1 MQPPPFE
8 GGGCYEGCMMQ
19 TLWLLLIEQ
28 GWGAA
33 ILRGTLVTIVVGLL
47 GMLIGLAF
55 AIPFALARWTKIA
68 ALSQV
73 VLGYTL
79 LVRSIPGL
87 LVIYLL
93 FFGSVESVDA
103 IATFFGFQE
112 AAKNAYGFI
121 MGVASIAIISCAYSV
136 EVLRGALQAIP
147 TGLLEASKSLSLP
160 RGVVYMKII
169 APLMFRYA
177 LPGLNNV
184 WQSTIKD
191 TSLVSVVGLEE
202 VMRLSSIAAGTTR
215 SPLFFYVIAGCVFL
229 AITGVSQISFT
240 YLESRLGRGFKVS

>member
-1 MQPPPFE
+1 
-8 GGGCYEGCMMQ
+8 MQ

-33 ILRGTLVTIVVGLL
+33 ILRGSLVTIVVGLL

-55 AIPFALARWTKIA
+55 AIPFALVRWTKIA
-68 ALSQV
+68 ALSQAIHS
-73 VLGYTL
+73 YTL

-103 IATFFGFQE
+103 VAAFFGFQE
-112 AAKNAYGFI
+112 AAKNAYPFI
-121 MGVASIAIISCAYSV
+121 MGTASIAIISCAYSV

-160 RGVVYMKII
+160 RGIVYMKII

-191 TSLVSVVGLEE
+191 TSLISVVGLEE

-215 SPLFFYVIAGCVFL
+215 SPLFFYMIAGCVFL

-240 YLESRLGRGFKVS
+240 FLESRLGRGFKVS

>member
-1 MQPPPFE
+1 
-8 GGGCYEGCMMQ
+8 MMQ

-191 TSLVSVVGLEE
+191 TSLVSIIGIAELVYRAQLAVSETYSPFEFYLTVAVIYYAANLVLEAGLH
-202 VMRLSSIAAGTTR
+202 L
-215 SPLFFYVIAGCVFL
+215 
-229 AITGVSQISFT
+229 
-240 YLESRLGRGFKVS
+240 LESKVEMSR